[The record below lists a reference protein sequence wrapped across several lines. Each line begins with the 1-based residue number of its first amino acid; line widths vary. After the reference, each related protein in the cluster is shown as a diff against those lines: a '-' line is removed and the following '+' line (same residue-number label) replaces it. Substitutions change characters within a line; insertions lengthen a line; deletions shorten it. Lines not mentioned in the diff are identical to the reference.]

1 MAHRTVHGPLGAIT
15 LFEEDG
21 TLVALEWGRAPAGA
35 DTPLLI
41 EAARQMD
48 AYFAGRLTAFDLPL
62 APKGTAFQ
70 KNVWALMRRIP
81 FGQTRSYGAIAADLK
96 SAPRAVGGA
105 CGRNPIAIIV
115 PCHRIVAAGGAL
127 GGFSG
132 GDGQETKRWLLRH
145 EGLT

>member
-1 MAHRTVHGPLGAIT
+1 MAHRTVHGPLGPIT

-21 TLVALEWGRAPAGA
+21 ALVALEWGRAPPAG
-35 DTPLLI
+35 DTPLLH
-41 EAARQMD
+41 EAARQLD
-48 AYFAGRLTAFDLPL
+48 AYFSARLTAFDLPL

-70 KNVWALMRRIP
+70 KNVWALMQRIP
-81 FGQTRSYGAIAADLK
+81 FGQTRSYGALATDLNSAA
-96 SAPRAVGGA
+96 RAVGGA

-115 PCHRIVAAGGAL
+115 PCHRIVAAGSAI

-132 GDGQETKRWLLRH
+132 GAGKETKRWLLRH